1 MDGEEWGEYLLQFGV
16 RAEDVPCG
24 VVWNERVSGG
34 VGDDAKTGIYYP
46 QVKIERDAISAYL
59 EAIMNGRGEW
69 RR

>member
-1 MDGEEWGEYLLQFGV
+1 M

-34 VGDDAKTGIYYP
+34 GRDDAKTGIYYP
-46 QVKIERDAISAYL
+46 QVKIKRDAISAYL

-69 RR
+69 GR

>member
-1 MDGEEWGEYLLQFGV
+1 M

-69 RR
+69 RC